1 MNKKINASNNKLMIN
16 FIYFGLIGFI
26 MEILWTG
33 LCSLINGDLTMKS
46 TTSLWMFFIYGLAV
60 FLEPLFI
67 LLEGA
72 PIILRGMIYMVL
84 IFSAEYATGYF
95 LERSIGRCPWNYG
108 SGSFSV
114 YGLIRLDYMPIWFAV
129 GLFYEY
135 IYFVII

>member
-1 MNKKINASNNKLMIN
+1 MNKKINASNNKPMMN

-33 LCSLINGDLTMKS
+33 FCSLINGDLTMKS

-60 FLEPLFI
+60 FLEPLFV
-67 LLEGA
+67 LLAGV
-72 PIILRGMIYMVL
+72 PIIVRGMVYMAL

-108 SGSFSV
+108 NGSFSV

-135 IYFVII
+135 IYFIML